1 MSTAAL
7 EASQFFKE
15 EGNPEFLERAEVQ
28 PVPEDIGRNWRF
40 GVGRKLRLPL
50 RLPSWCHVSVG
61 HSE

>member
-15 EGNPEFLERAEVQ
+15 EGNPEFFERAEVQ
-28 PVPEDIGRNWRF
+28 PVPADIGRNCRF
-40 GVGRKLRLPL
+40 GVGRKPRLPL
-50 RLPSWCHVSVG
+50 RLLSWCHVSVG